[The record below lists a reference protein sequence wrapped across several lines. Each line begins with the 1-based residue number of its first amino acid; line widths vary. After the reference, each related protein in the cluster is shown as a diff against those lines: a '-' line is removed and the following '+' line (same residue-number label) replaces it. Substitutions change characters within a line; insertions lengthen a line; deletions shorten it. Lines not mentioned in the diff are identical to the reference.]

1 MKNRYI
7 HRAKI
12 SENKFKQVLQL
23 FCLGLNASQIADVA
37 GINRNTIN
45 RYLTGIR
52 DRISWFCRCQAEM
65 YFYGHMFKDEPEFP
79 KSESEISFLGIAKDN
94 GNIRSRIIPEDVG
107 CRLHTAP
114 GTLTMEEENRTIS
127 RLGDVNSLIDLKRMR
142 YIKIWSG
149 INDDNGRLQTVDIC
163 DGFWGFI
170 RGRMQNFRGLR
181 KSTRLLHIRECEF
194 RYNYRREEI
203 FEILLEAFR
212 KNPLFQ

>member
-12 SENKFKQVLQL
+12 TEKKFKQMLQL
-23 FCLGLNASQIADVA
+23 FCLGLNASQIADIA
-37 GINRNTIN
+37 GINRNTVN

-52 DRISWFCRCQAEM
+52 DRISRFCRCQAEM
-65 YFYGHMFKDEPEFP
+65 YFHGHAFKEEHESPR
-79 KSESEISFLGIAKDN
+79 SESEISFLGIAKDN
-94 GNIRSRIIPEDVG
+94 GNIRSRIISEDVG
-107 CRLHTAP
+107 RGLRSTP
-114 GTLTMEEENRTIS
+114 GTLTKEEEIRTIS

-149 INDDNGRLQTVDIC
+149 ESDDNGRLQTVDIC

-181 KSTRLLHIRECEF
+181 KSTLLLHIRECEF

-203 FEILLEAFR
+203 FEILLESFR